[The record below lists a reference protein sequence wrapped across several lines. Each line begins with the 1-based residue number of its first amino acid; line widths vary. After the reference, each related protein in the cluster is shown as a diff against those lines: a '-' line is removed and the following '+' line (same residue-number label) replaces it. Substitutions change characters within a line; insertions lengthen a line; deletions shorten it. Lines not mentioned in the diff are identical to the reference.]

1 MAQQYG
7 YDFIPAQTS
16 YQAFVEIVRPD
27 ILGCTETKLGTYA
40 RSASSHIFHMLSLQA
55 YKGRNYGIRWGVSLS
70 YVPNNWDEKLRWHK
84 TLKSCRYDLFEEPAT
99 YPPLLKSGIEDF
111 YAPTIF
117 GEACFRSE
125 LTRIWTGISP
135 TIKQWFIT
143 TSSLQ
148 QVLQRAEEQMR
159 RKWDLRHY
167 PDPAVVYLL
176 TMAIL
181 GDPVTAL
188 SKLPA
193 HSEDLDGEYRNTEQ
207 LKKAIQFVAQ
217 MEQ

>member
-7 YDFIPAQTS
+7 HDFIPAQTI

-27 ILGCTETKLGTYA
+27 ILEFTETRLGTYA
-40 RSASSHIFHMLSLQA
+40 RSASPHIFHMLSLQA

-70 YVPNNWDEKLRWHK
+70 YVPHNWDERLRWHK
-84 TLKSCRYDLFEEPAT
+84 TLKSCRYDLFEEPAS

-135 TIKQWFIT
+135 AIKQWFIT

-148 QVLQRAEEQMR
+148 QVLQRAEEQVKR
-159 RKWDLRHY
+159 NWELRHY
-167 PDPAVVYLL
+167 PDPAIAYLL

-181 GDPVTAL
+181 GDSVTAL
-188 SKLPA
+188 NRLPTP
-193 HSEDLDGEYRNTEQ
+193 SEELNAEYRNAEQ
-207 LKKAIQFVAQ
+207 LEKVIQFVAQ
-217 MEQ
+217 MEK